1 MLLDPLTPP
10 QDHSISPGNSTYNG
24 NGFTSPVGPNAH
36 NFTGLANTFAPTP
49 VSDMGLDNRD
59 ERGELAEQADSYD
72 SMDEDQDMSD
82 GGADL
87 TMTLSHAEA
96 LNAELDLLDA
106 EVMGPDNFTGLHL
119 ATHFPSLENYHTL
132 DVLLNLPPSEPHS
145 PHPQDEQEN
154 IMTNNP
160 MDTPD
165 LPATMS
171 QVSQHLQHIQDG
183 QEHVELDMPTD
194 EHGAFTNN
202 STHPFLVPYIPQF
215 QAIHQAM
222 HGSAGPSQ
230 VADYVSL
237 PDISPVQSTE
247 VITELSALESGVGLA
262 SAAAATND
270 SVQPQSPLN
279 ASHLSF
285 VDMTWEEESDAD
297 QHEVEDQSNLSLG
310 DFLYN
315 WGVSASRND
324 ESRKRNRGPILP
336 VLHRQ
341 RFVEDLEP
349 MRRCDLQG
357 DLCDIQRINWSE
369 LGVSRLE
376 ARQMRRQTYSNYT
389 NVRLAYQWHPRL
401 NGSRLS
407 DHENYFKFRRMDFDH
422 KVHLTHFQLRNL
434 MSCVSRDTIFY
445 TSKSKILQWNPSS
458 GTKAPESVVMN
469 LESPNVQPFHAA
481 AFQGGTQIST
491 LAAGHDILIAGGF
504 CGEYALVN
512 LRSHKDTKH
521 TEGLLTDEMNSITN
535 HVQIHLSRS
544 SSLPVAAFSSND
556 MGFRILDVNTN
567 QFIAEHKYDH
577 AINCSAIS
585 PDQRLRVLVGDT
597 RQVMI
602 CNSETGE
609 VLQSLDGHRDYGF
622 ACDWAD
628 DGWTVA
634 TGNQD
639 MQIKIWDAR
648 KWTSSSGA
656 AQAVATISAEMGG
669 ARKLQFSPVG
679 SGKRVLVAAEPADF
693 VSVIDAQTFTSK
705 QTLSFFGEIGGV
717 DFTNDGQDLIVAN
730 CDSMRGGIMQY
741 ERCDFAGDGLHGL
754 EALRE
759 KSDRYRRKS
768 TGFDWMSDDEDLVN
782 HPKSRGTV
790 THRRR
795 KAAELGVTID
805 HF

>member
-389 NVRLAYQWHPRL
+389 NVRLAYQWH
-401 NGSRLS
+401 
-407 DHENYFKFRRMDFDH
+407 
-422 KVHLTHFQLRNL
+422 
-434 MSCVSRDTIFY
+434 VSIAPGIDVD
-445 TSKSKILQWNPSS
+445 KS
-458 GTKAPESVVMN
+458 
-469 LESPNVQPFHAA
+469 
-481 AFQGGTQIST
+481 
-491 LAAGHDILIAGGF
+491 
-504 CGEYALVN
+504 
-512 LRSHKDTKH
+512 
-521 TEGLLTDEMNSITN
+521 
-535 HVQIHLSRS
+535 
-544 SSLPVAAFSSND
+544 
-556 MGFRILDVNTN
+556 
-567 QFIAEHKYDH
+567 
-577 AINCSAIS
+577 
-585 PDQRLRVLVGDT
+585 
-597 RQVMI
+597 
-602 CNSETGE
+602 
-609 VLQSLDGHRDYGF
+609 
-622 ACDWAD
+622 
-628 DGWTVA
+628 
-634 TGNQD
+634 
-639 MQIKIWDAR
+639 
-648 KWTSSSGA
+648 
-656 AQAVATISAEMGG
+656 
-669 ARKLQFSPVG
+669 
-679 SGKRVLVAAEPADF
+679 
-693 VSVIDAQTFTSK
+693 
-705 QTLSFFGEIGGV
+705 
-717 DFTNDGQDLIVAN
+717 
-730 CDSMRGGIMQY
+730 
-741 ERCDFAGDGLHGL
+741 
-754 EALRE
+754 
-759 KSDRYRRKS
+759 
-768 TGFDWMSDDEDLVN
+768 
-782 HPKSRGTV
+782 
-790 THRRR
+790 
-795 KAAELGVTID
+795 
-805 HF
+805 